1 MQRAIWI
8 VTFLIIL
15 SGLYY
20 WFIVHEENII
30 AIDTIAERNELQSD
44 SINTVTE
51 LERRL
56 ELRYIGHGKH
66 LQTIQNEFKAHY
78 AEYTV
83 KIDSID
89 MVLEGIKFSIEQLD
103 EKLVRKIYKVQDD
116 LRNLSD
122 DFDRNKRSTNRTLRD
137 LQQSL
142 STLEDDVKKME
153 EYMPAIIAKLKL
165 DKDKE

>member
-8 VTFLIIL
+8 ITFLMIL
-15 SGLYY
+15 SGVYY
-20 WFIVHEENII
+20 WFIIHEEDIV
-30 AIDTIAERNELQSD
+30 ALESIAERNELQSD

-66 LQTIQNEFKAHY
+66 LQTIQNEFKEHY
-78 AEYTV
+78 AEYTT

-103 EKLVRKIYKVQDD
+103 ERLVRKINSVQDD

-122 DFDRNKRSTNRTLRD
+122 DFDRNKRNTNRTLRD
-137 LQQSL
+137 LQQDL
-142 STLEDDVKKME
+142 STLQDDVKKIE
-153 EYMPAIIAKLKL
+153 EYMPAIIEKLKL
-165 DKDKE
+165 DKK